1 MGLILS
7 CLALFEF
14 RISGSWTRPIIRL
27 AGLILEL
34 GWADIWTV
42 NKFHLRGLTL
52 HLLCRNQTLRSNG
65 YRVGRLYYVETHM
78 NIAIISMEIVL

>member
-7 CLALFEF
+7 CLALFEL
-14 RISGSWTRPIIRL
+14 RISGSWTRQFIRL

-34 GWADIWTV
+34 GWADIWIV

-52 HLLCRNQTLRSNG
+52 HLLCRSQTLPSNG
-65 YRVGRLYYVETHM
+65 YRVGRSYYVETHIH
-78 NIAIISMEIVL
+78 IAIIRMEIVL